1 MRLPEGVSSLGC
13 AGRVRARCVM
23 EEVGEEEEKEGE
35 KNGRRE
41 DGE

>member
-23 EEVGEEEEKEGE
+23 EEVGEEGE
-35 KNGRRE
+35 KKGRRE

>member
-23 EEVGEEEEKEGE
+23 DEVGEEGGWGIGGE
-35 KNGRRE
+35 RQ
-41 DGE
+41 